1 MFIVY
6 KIIYMKKLV
15 SLSALLFFTFMQV
28 QGQRIADN
36 AIGLRIG
43 DNDGFGTEI
52 NFQRII
58 SDNNRLEFGL
68 GWNSNKDVSAYKLTG
83 LYQWVWKLD
92 GNINWYAGAGGGL
105 GQITFKDSFPGN
117 SGSETFLFVAGDIG
131 VEYNFDFPLLLSL
144 DFRPELGFG
153 NYRDDVGFDIA
164 LGIRYQ
170 F

>member
-1 MFIVY
+1 MNKHILIFTV
-6 KIIYMKKLV
+6 III
-15 SLSALLFFTFMQV
+15 SSFSAL
-28 QGQRIADN
+28 GQRIADN

-58 SDNNRLEFGL
+58 SDNTRLEFGL
-68 GWNSNKDVSAYKLTG
+68 GWNNNKDVSAYKLTG

-105 GQITFKDSFPGN
+105 GQIRFKDSYPGN
-117 SGSETFLFVAGDIG
+117 PGSETFVFVAGDVG
-131 VEYNFDFPLLLSL
+131 VEYDFDFPLLLSL

>member
-1 MFIVY
+1 
-6 KIIYMKKLV
+6 MKKLV
-15 SLSALLFFTFMQV
+15 SLSALLFFTFMHV

-58 SDNNRLEFGL
+58 GDNTRLEFGL

-83 LYQWVWKLD
+83 LYQWVWNLD

-117 SGSETFLFVAGDIG
+117 PDSETFVFVAGDIG

-153 NYRDDVGFDIA
+153 NYRDDMGFDIA